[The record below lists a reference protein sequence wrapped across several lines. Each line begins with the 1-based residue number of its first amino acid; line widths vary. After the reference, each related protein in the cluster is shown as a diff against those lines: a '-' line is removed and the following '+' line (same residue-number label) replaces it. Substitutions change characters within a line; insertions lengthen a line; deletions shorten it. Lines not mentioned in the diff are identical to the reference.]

1 MTGLL
6 VARGL
11 TRAFSVGQ
19 GLFRPKRILHAVNGI
34 DLAVASGEVLGIVG
48 ESGCG
53 KSTLARM
60 MLGLLDPSAGHVEL
74 GGADLRALGRRA
86 VARRIQPV
94 FQDPYASLNP
104 RRSIASIVSLPL
116 EVHRIGTASER
127 RRTVGAMLE
136 RVGLPPRFMDRYP
149 RELSGGQRQ
158 RVAIARALVMRPEIV
173 VCDEPTSALDVSVQS
188 QILNLLTDLRRDFNL
203 TYVFISHNLAVI
215 EHIATR
221 VAVMYLGRI
230 VELAGTA
237 ELFARPKH
245 PYTRALLASVLTP
258 EPGLGIP
265 ETGLGLAFPDPLDPP
280 AGCPFHPR
288 CPDRIAV
295 CRLRAAA
302 ARPHGERPRR
312 LPRSCTKPGGRSRM
326 TREAAIAR
334 AEAYFDTGRFRQD
347 LARRVAR
354 PTESQN
360 PERASVLFSYL
371 EDEMK
376 PALEQLGFG
385 AERWKSGAGRSCSP
399 SARRLRIGRPCSA
412 TAMATSSA
420 VSTTA
425 CRGSLALVAHG
436 TRRSLV
442 RRGIVDNK
450 GQHSINIAALAAV
463 LEAGQA
469 RLQRKYLIEMGEEM
483 GSPGLREL
491 CARERDLFAPTC

>member
-1 MTGLL
+1 MSGLL
-6 VARGL
+6 AARGL
-11 TRAFSVGQ
+11 TRAFAVGQ
-19 GLFRPKRILHAVNGI
+19 GLFRPKRTLHAVNGVA
-34 DLAVASGEVLGIVG
+34 LAVASGEVLGIVG

-116 EVHRIGTASER
+116 EVHRIGSAAER

-136 RVGLPPRFMDRYP
+136 RVGLPARFMDRYP

-295 CRLRAAA
+295 CRLQRPPLARTESGLAACHVHAPSPEAAA
-302 ARPHGERPRR
+302 A
-312 LPRSCTKPGGRSRM
+312 
-326 TREAAIAR
+326 
-334 AEAYFDTGRFRQD
+334 
-347 LARRVAR
+347 
-354 PTESQN
+354 
-360 PERASVLFSYL
+360 
-371 EDEMK
+371 
-376 PALEQLGFG
+376 
-385 AERWKSGAGRSCSP
+385 
-399 SARRLRIGRPCSA
+399 
-412 TAMATSSA
+412 
-420 VSTTA
+420 
-425 CRGSLALVAHG
+425 
-436 TRRSLV
+436 
-442 RRGIVDNK
+442 
-450 GQHSINIAALAAV
+450 
-463 LEAGQA
+463 
-469 RLQRKYLIEMGEEM
+469 
-483 GSPGLREL
+483 
-491 CARERDLFAPTC
+491 